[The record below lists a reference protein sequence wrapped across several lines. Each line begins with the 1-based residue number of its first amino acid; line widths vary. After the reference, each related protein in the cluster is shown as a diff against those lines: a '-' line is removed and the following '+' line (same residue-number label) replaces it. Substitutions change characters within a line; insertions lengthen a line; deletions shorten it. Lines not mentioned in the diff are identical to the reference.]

1 MASMN
6 AKTKK
11 SKPKAKK
18 FKWEDWSD
26 EQLLELPMHEL
37 GVTQVQP
44 KTQRC
49 VDRVYREVE
58 RRGLVVAKHCWLSD
72 EWFSPVRIPG
82 IAIPFY
88 LAHPRL
94 ERLEKSQML
103 EVEGG
108 TQVSCMRILRHEM
121 GHVLDHA
128 WNFHRRRKRQEL
140 FGKSSDPYP
149 ETYSPRPYS
158 KSFVL
163 HLDSWYAQSHP
174 DEDFA
179 ETFAVWLTPNFP
191 WRRRYQGWK
200 AIRKL
205 KYMSELMSSIR
216 DQVPPNSTVV
226 QIDPLHSL
234 EKTLGAHYREKR
246 ERYAVDYPRFYDRD
260 LRRLFSGEKDN
271 KALTPATKFI
281 RKYRATVGGKV
292 GRWTGVYRYAI
303 KLVVD
308 DMAARCRELG
318 LRLPGD
324 EEETISDFTVLLTV
338 QTMNFVQ
345 EGRHHFSL

>member
-1 MASMN
+1 MK
-6 AKTKK
+6 KTKTRAVK
-11 SKPKAKK
+11 IRTKYR
-18 FKWEDWSD
+18 WEKYTDD
-26 EQLLELPMHEL
+26 QLLSLRLCDL
-37 GVTQVQP
+37 GIDTLQPRVQ
-44 KTQRC
+44 RW
-49 VDRVYREVE
+49 VDRVYREVA
-58 RRGLVVAKHCWLSD
+58 RKDLQITPHHWLSD
-72 EWFSPVRIPG
+72 EWFSPVRVPG
-82 IAIPFY
+82 VAIPFY

-94 ERLEKSQML
+94 EQLEKAQML

-108 TQVSCMRILRHEM
+108 TQQTCLRILRHEM
-121 GHVLDHA
+121 GHVVDHA
-128 WNFHRRRKRQEL
+128 WRLHRRRRRQEL

-158 KSFVL
+158 KSYVL

-200 AIRKL
+200 ALGKL
-205 KYMSELMSSIR
+205 NYMSELMEELAGKEAYVQPDEEVDSI
-216 DQVPPNSTVV
+216 ST
-226 QIDPLHSL
+226 L
-234 EKTLGAHYREKR
+234 EKTLGEHYQEKR
-246 ERYAVDYPRFYDRD
+246 ERYAIDYPRFYDRD
-260 LRRLFSGEKDN
+260 LRRLFNGDREDKT
-271 KALTPATKFI
+271 LIPACTFI
-281 RKYRATVGGKV
+281 RRHRSTIGSKV

-308 DMAARCRELG
+308 DMASRCRELG
-318 LRLPGD
+318 LRLNGSD
-324 EEETISDFTVLLTV
+324 EQALADFTVLLTV